1 MAIDMQGAPQS
12 LADLQ
17 KYVVNKPGW
26 ELVKW
31 ELYDRQAYA
40 AAGQSQLTFFAL
52 PVGQGGKT
60 FDDTNLNLA
69 GQLPTNQLF
78 MVETIEIDFFPTTPT
93 VAAQMPSAFGAG
105 AIAQIIN
112 DAYVFNRGGN
122 LNFFIG
128 SKSYLQLAP
137 LQRFPSRANFH
148 VEGSV
153 SDATVAAPAQQS
165 RIAFASSVGAPFRLN
180 PPITL
185 VENQNFNVILNW
197 AGGAVALPSG
207 NPASVF
213 TRLCGWLLR
222 RSQ

>member
-1 MAIDMQGAPQS
+1 MAMDPGTAPRS

-17 KYVVNKPGW
+17 QYVVNRPGW
-26 ELVKW
+26 ELVRW

-40 AAGQSQLTFFAL
+40 AAGQTQLTFFAL

-69 GQLPTNQLF
+69 GQLPTNQIF
-78 MVETIEIDFFPTTPT
+78 MTETIEIDFFPTTPS
-93 VAAQMPSAFGAG
+93 VAAQLPAAFGAQ
-105 AIAQIIN
+105 AIAQIVN
-112 DAYVFNRGGN
+112 DAYVFNRGGS

-128 SKSYLQLAP
+128 SKSYLQIAP

-148 VEGSV
+148 VEAAL
-153 SDATVAAPAQQS
+153 SDVTTAGANLQS
-165 RIAFASSVGAPFRLN
+165 RIAFASSVGAPFKLN

-197 AGGAVALPSG
+197 AGGLVALPSG

-213 TRLCGWLLR
+213 VRLCGWLAR